1 MTRQRLGRKLPGYS
15 AKKKIWRGDA
25 AGSGVM
31 SGVGL
36 TAGRLLDPGN
46 PGAVQNDILYTDKS
60 ATEEASLEYQ
70 SP

>member
-1 MTRQRLGRKLPGYS
+1 
-15 AKKKIWRGDA
+15 
-25 AGSGVM
+25 M

-60 ATEEASLEYQ
+60 STEEASLEYQ